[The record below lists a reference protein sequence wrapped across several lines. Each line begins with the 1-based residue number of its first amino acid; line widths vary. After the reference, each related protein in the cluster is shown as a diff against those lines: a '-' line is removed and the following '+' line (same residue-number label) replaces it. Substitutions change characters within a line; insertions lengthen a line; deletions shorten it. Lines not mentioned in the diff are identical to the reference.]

1 MLTAMIRGISP
12 PYGVLPAA
20 ALLALGLAAAGPA
33 AAATG
38 SAVSAPDTLDSRP
51 PLVAALSPAGGE
63 TLQAADQET
72 LRWSVDE
79 SSWGAAPAAITV
91 TVFDGAE
98 VLAQALVP
106 PDPDGTYAWVWTVP
120 DQATTAAVLAVEAT
134 DRFGWIGADQGEAFT
149 IEGSSTPAPP
159 TPTVD
164 RLGPVHPNPF
174 NPGTTVAFNLRAA
187 AEIRLTVF
195 DVRGREMATLAQGD
209 RPAGRHAA
217 AWDGRGPDGRAAPSG
232 TYFARLSVRG
242 ADRRDELTA
251 RLTLVK

>member
-1 MLTAMIRGISP
+1 MRSATIRGISP
-12 PYGVLPAA
+12 WRGRLPALAAAA
-20 ALLALGLAAAGPA
+20 ALLAAAAAGA
-33 AAATG
+33 AP

-51 PLVAALSPAGGE
+51 PQVSVLYPAGGE
-63 TLQAADQET
+63 TLQAAAQET

-79 SSWGAAPAAITV
+79 TSWGAAPAAITV

-120 DQATTAAVLAVEAT
+120 DASTTAAVLAVEAA
-134 DRFGWIGADQGEAFT
+134 DRFGWIGADQGGAFA
-149 IEGSSTPAPP
+149 IEGSGTGTPPSPAS
-159 TPTVD
+159 D

-187 AEIRLTVF
+187 AAIDLTVF
-195 DVRGREMATLAQGD
+195 DVRGREMATLARGD
-209 RPAGRHAA
+209 WPAGRHAA

>member
-1 MLTAMIRGISP
+1 MRTATIRGISP
-12 PYGVLPAA
+12 PRVSLPALASA
-20 ALLALGLAAAGPA
+20 AVLLASGLA

-38 SAVSAPDTLDSRP
+38 NAVSAPDTLDSRP
-51 PLVAALSPAGGE
+51 PLVAVLYPAGGE
-63 TLQAADQET
+63 TLQAAAQET

-106 PDPDGTYAWVWTVP
+106 PDPGGQYAWIWTVP
-120 DQATTAAVLAVEAT
+120 DNATAAAMLAVEAV
-134 DRFGWIGADQGEAFT
+134 DRFGGIGANQGGLFT
-149 IEGSSTPAPP
+149 IEGGGTGTPPAA
-159 TPTVD
+159 TVD

-174 NPGTTVAFNLRAA
+174 NPGTTVAFDLRAA
-187 AEIRLTVF
+187 AAIELTVF

-209 RPAGRHAA
+209 RPAGRHVAT
-217 AWDGRGPDGRAAPSG
+217 WDGRGPDGRIAPSG

>member
-1 MLTAMIRGISP
+1 MRTATIRGVSP
-12 PYGVLPAA
+12 PHGVLSAA
-20 ALLALGLAAAGPA
+20 VLVAISLVAAGPA

-51 PLVAALSPAGGE
+51 PLVSVLYPAGGE
-63 TLQAADQET
+63 SLQAAAQET

-106 PDPDGTYAWVWTVP
+106 PDPDGQYTWVWTVP
-120 DQATTAAVLAVEAT
+120 DHATAAAVLAVGAV
-134 DRFGWIGADQGEAFT
+134 DRFGGIGADQGGEFA
-149 IEGSSTPAPP
+149 IEGSGTGTPP
-159 TPTVD
+159 TVTVD

-187 AEIRLTVF
+187 AVIELTVF
-195 DVRGREMATLAQGD
+195 DVRGRVMATLAQGD
-209 RPAGRHAA
+209 WPAGRHAA
-217 AWDGRGPDGRAAPSG
+217 AWDGRGSDGRSAPSG
-232 TYFARLSVRG
+232 TYFARLDVRG
-242 ADRRDELTA
+242 ADRRDALTA
-251 RLTLVK
+251 RLTLLK